1 LKKIFLPLFLC
12 FFAFSTFVFGQIN
25 IQQRIT
31 RNFDKVTLLE
41 ILQGISE
48 SSATKFYFDPYIL
61 PYYKIS
67 YRFNDRT
74 LIDILTKIL
83 PEHGLTYAVA
93 HEGIV
98 ILQQN
103 NMNRAYIQDIVKRTN
118 EGKLQ
123 LPDTFRPVEMDVLI
137 GESSTKVPKEIEI
150 SGILT
155 EEESKEPAIGAT
167 IQIENTKSRGTATNA
182 LGQYKLK
189 VPSGL
194 NTLTIKYLGFKIV
207 TVKLEAYKSG
217 TLDVA
222 MQSQAF
228 ALQEFVVQ
236 GGAAANKITSTGT
249 GLEALSVQLVKEL
262 PSFVGQADIIKSLTL
277 LPGVSTAGEA
287 ASGINVR
294 GGSTDQNLTLQ
305 DDVPL
310 FNTSHVLGF
319 FSNYNPEVVKNI
331 TLYKGFI
338 PAQYGGRSS
347 AVLDVQ
353 LKDGNFQKFTGS
365 AGMGMTT
372 SNFMLEGPIVKDK
385 TAIVIGARASYSDW
399 LLKLARLPE
408 ARQSSAYFYDG
419 LIKLTHRFSD
429 KLRLNGY
436 YYRSYDYF
444 RFAKQFGYAWATNL
458 GNVSLQKTWS
468 KTLNATFTASAGD
481 YGSDYFAFS
490 GFNAFNLSN
499 GIRYYIGKT
508 NFLWIPNEKHEVK
521 MGFSGEFRNILPDV
535 LTPIEQSIIQP
546 RTAIKDKGIEW
557 ATYIQDDYKLT
568 EKITVAA
575 GLRISAYQA
584 LGAKTE
590 YIYRDGLPITNENL
604 TDSITHKAGRP
615 YKTYAGLEPRFS
627 LGYQFADNQ
636 SVKMSYNRTR
646 QYVHLI
652 SNTTAA
658 TPSDIWQAV
667 NTYIPPQVTNSYSAG
682 WFGDFSN
689 KMWETAFEI
698 YYKNTDD
705 IVLYKDF
712 PELLV
717 NSHIETELLHGKSYS
732 YGAESSV
739 KKQSGKL
746 TGLLSYTY
754 ARAFQKA
761 VSSFDGE
768 VINGNAWYRAD
779 YDQPHQVNMYA
790 KWTITPARALLVN
803 FVYRTGRPIS
813 APANSFEQSGV
824 VIPSFTERNNYR
836 IPDYQRLDLS
846 YTFDR
851 GKSKL
856 RGLKWSM
863 SASLYNVL
871 GRQNAFSVYF
881 KRDVNLVVR
890 AYKLAAI
897 GSAIPGLNF
906 NVNF

>member
-1 LKKIFLPLFLC
+1 LKKIFPLFL
-12 FFAFSTFVFGQIN
+12 FALAFSTLAFGQIN
-25 IQQRIT
+25 IQKRVT
-31 RNFDKVTLLE
+31 RNFDNVTLLE
-41 ILQGISE
+41 VLQGISE

-74 LIDILTKIL
+74 LYDILTNIL
-83 PEHGLTYAVA
+83 PTHGLTYALA
-93 HEGIV
+93 REGIV
-98 ILQQN
+98 ILQATN
-103 NMNRAYIQDIVKRTN
+103 INRAYIEDIIKRTN

-123 LPDTFRPVEMDVLI
+123 LPDTFRPIEMDVKI
-137 GESSTKVPKEIEI
+137 GESTAKSPKEIEI
-150 SGILT
+150 SGLII
-155 EEESKEPAIGAT
+155 EEQSKEPAIGAT
-167 IQIENTKSRGTATNA
+167 IQVENSKGKGVATNA
-182 LGQYKLK
+182 LGNYKLK
-189 VPSGL
+189 IPSGL
-194 NTLTIKYLGFKIV
+194 NILTIKYLGFKIV
-207 TVKLEAYKSG
+207 TVKLEAYKNG
-217 TLDVA
+217 TLDIA
-222 MQSQAF
+222 LQAQEL

-236 GGAAANKITSTGT
+236 GNAAANKVTNTGA

-294 GGSTDQNLTLQ
+294 GGSIDQNLTLQ

-319 FSNYNPEVVKNI
+319 FSNYNPDVVKNI

-365 AGMGMTT
+365 AGVGMTT
-372 SNFMLEGPIVKDK
+372 SNFMLDGPIVKDK
-385 TAIVIGARASYSDW
+385 TSIVIGARASYSDW
-399 LLKLARLPE
+399 LLKLAKLPE
-408 ARQSSAYFYDG
+408 AQQSSAYFYDG
-419 LIKLTHRFSD
+419 VIKLTHRFSD
-429 KLRLNGY
+429 KVQLNGY

-458 GNVSLQKTWS
+458 GNLSLKQTIS
-468 KTLNATFTASAGD
+468 KNFNATYTLSAGD
-481 YGSDYFAFS
+481 YASNYFAFS
-490 GFNAFNLSN
+490 GFNAFNLGN
-499 GIRYYIGKT
+499 GIRYYIGKS
-508 NFLWIPNEKHEVK
+508 NFLWIPNEKHEIK
-521 MGFSGEFRNILPDV
+521 AGFSGEVRNILPDV
-535 LTPIEQSIIQP
+535 LNPIDKSILKP
-546 RTAIKDKGIEW
+546 RIAQKDKGIEW
-557 ATYIQDDYKLT
+557 AAYVQDDYKLT
-568 EKITVAA
+568 DKFSVAV
-575 GLRISAYQA
+575 GLRYSLYQV

-590 YIYRDGLPITNENL
+590 YKYRDGLPITKENVI
-604 TDSITHKAGRP
+604 DSTIYGASQTI
-615 YKTYAGLEPRFS
+615 KTYGGLEPRVS
-627 LGYQFADNQ
+627 LSYQVADNQ
-636 SVKMSYNRTR
+636 SLKISYNRTR
-646 QYVHLI
+646 QYIHLI

-667 NTYIPPQVTNSYSAG
+667 NTYIPPQVADSYSAG
-682 WFGDFSN
+682 WFGDFDN
-689 KMWETAFEI
+689 KKWETALEA
-698 YYKNTDD
+698 YYKNTND

-739 KKQSGKL
+739 RKQTGKL

-754 ARAFQKA
+754 ARVFQKA
-761 VSSFDGE
+761 ISSFEGE
-768 VINGNAWYRAD
+768 TINGNQWYRAD
-779 YDQPHQVNMYA
+779 FDQPHQINMYA
-790 KWTITPARALLVN
+790 KWAITPAKALLVN
-803 FVYRTGRPIS
+803 FVYRTGRPLS

-824 VIPSFTERNNYR
+824 VIPNFKERNNYR
-836 IPDYQRLDLS
+836 VPDYERLDIS

-881 KRDVNLVVR
+881 KRDASLVVR

-897 GSAIPGLNF
+897 GTAIPGLNF
-906 NVNF
+906 NVSF